1 MNKLE
6 NTLYLEIF
14 ITRTNMNINKYN
26 TYISPP
32 DFLFFLY
39 TSLFQA
45 KEYIKKI
52 FSVQY
57 DKMIQM

>member
-1 MNKLE
+1 MNTLE

-32 DFLFFLY
+32 DFLFFYILLY
-39 TSLFQA
+39 FKLKNISKRYFQ
-45 KEYIKKI
+45 YSMI
-52 FSVQY
+52 
-57 DKMIQM
+57 KMIQM